1 MQAVLVTTIIEDA
14 YTKLTEALVITTNK
28 LIPTKDVK
36 KSEFNPLIK
45 MALTSY
51 YANFY
56 PEHDYEFYVM
66 DKNGEDNY
74 HYVFRKGSIS
84 RKSISYDFNITDRL
98 NVITEINKG
107 LKKAKT
113 PEMASFIKS
122 LPGGQVNK
130 INEYLNAHPEDFKK
144 VYHDI

>member
-74 HYVFRKGSIS
+74 YYFSEKVQ
-84 RKSISYDFNITDRL
+84 YQ
-98 NVITEINKG
+98 E
-107 LKKAKT
+107 KASHMILT
-113 PEMASFIKS
+113 LLI
-122 LPGGQVNK
+122 G
-130 INEYLNAHPEDFKK
+130 
-144 VYHDI
+144 